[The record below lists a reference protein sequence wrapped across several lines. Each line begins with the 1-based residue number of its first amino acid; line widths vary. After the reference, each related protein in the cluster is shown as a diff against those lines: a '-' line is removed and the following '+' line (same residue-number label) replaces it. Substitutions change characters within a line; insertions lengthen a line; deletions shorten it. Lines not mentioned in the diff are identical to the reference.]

1 MSSQVPGTS
10 NMWHFGQSLVH
21 ETISVLLKKLQPDIH
36 RVLLL
41 QFSSFRNRCQWL
53 QEDLNF
59 LKQLTRAY
67 WSKTRKSCSRLW
79 STKAALHGASYLLTV
94 MLKTFSSQLTTP
106 EVLQHIINL
115 IQPCIREE
123 AEGTASGSKRISRLV
138 ETEQQ
143 LYSEPPER
151 KSQDRLSFMKETNL
165 QNKNWVFHTAYQH
178 QWRVLPRA
186 CVLSYMEVS
195 WLHSKLPLP
204 QELYE
209 RFPRSTIPWGL
220 ERKLQEFF
228 II

>member
-1 MSSQVPGTS
+1 MKPCLCYWKSFSQTSIVCYCCSFPLLETDVSDSRRTWTSWSNSPGHTGVRQERAVPDYEAPKQPC
-10 NMWHFGQSLVH
+10 MGQ
-21 ETISVLLKKLQPDIH
+21 
-36 RVLLL
+36 
-41 QFSSFRNRCQWL
+41 
-53 QEDLNF
+53 
-59 LKQLTRAY
+59 A
-67 WSKTRKSCSRLW
+67 
-79 STKAALHGASYLLTV
+79 YLLTV